1 MSGRVICGVFGGISG
16 FGGVLDVVWVELGVC
31 CVWRGVCWKGQGVA
45 WVWHYVVWLRR
56 FCYDGLG
63 VQQNAFLLIPWFSF
77 YGKILPAMVDCTICN
92 LFYACHSIFTFAK

>member
-1 MSGRVICGVFGGISG
+1 
-16 FGGVLDVVWVELGVC
+16 
-31 CVWRGVCWKGQGVA
+31 
-45 WVWHYVVWLRR
+45 
-56 FCYDGLG
+56 LG